1 MQESVNEAEDY
12 AWTILAMICW
22 GKNDAMEAL
31 EIVREL
37 YFGRWQTIE
46 ELKTKLRGEGNG
58 SSNDL

>member
-12 AWTILAMICW
+12 AWEILSVVCW
-22 GKNDAMEAL
+22 GDEESMQAL
-31 EIVREL
+31 ETVREL